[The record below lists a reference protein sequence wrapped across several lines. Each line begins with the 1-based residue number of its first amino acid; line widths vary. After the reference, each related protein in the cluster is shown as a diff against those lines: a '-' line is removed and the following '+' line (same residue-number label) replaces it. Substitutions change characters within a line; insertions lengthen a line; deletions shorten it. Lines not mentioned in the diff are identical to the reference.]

1 MISNFHTHTWRC
13 RHASGTEREY
23 IEEAIRGG
31 MKVLGFSDHTPYPFP
46 DGHDSGFRM
55 LLEQTEDYFRTLTE
69 LKKEYAD
76 QIRIHIGV
84 EAEYYPDVFPLLLD
98 YLKDYPCE
106 YMILGQ
112 HMLGNEETHEFVGR
126 GYDEPS
132 VLTRYVDQVLE
143 GVSTGKFLYLA
154 HPDMLNWTGDK
165 ALYRREMERLCV
177 GAKEMNCPLE
187 INFLGIYDERHYPTA
202 DFWEIAGR
210 VGNTVVLGCDA
221 HEPKGLN
228 RPDVEARGLAIVEQ
242 YGLTLKTITELH
254 T

>member
-23 IEEAIRGG
+23 IEKAIGHG
-31 MKVLGFSDHTPYPFP
+31 MRVLGFSDHTPYPFP

-55 LLEQTEDYFRTLTE
+55 KLEETAGYFRTLTD

-76 QIRIHIGV
+76 QIQIHVGV

-112 HMLGNEETHEFVGR
+112 HMLGNEEKHEFVGL
-126 GYDEPS
+126 GYDDPA

-143 GVSTGKFLYLA
+143 GVATGKFLYLA
-154 HPDMLNWTGDK
+154 HPDMFHWTGDREP
-165 ALYRREMERLCV
+165 YRREMERLCR
-177 GAKEMNCPLE
+177 GAKALDCPLE
-187 INFLGIYDERHYPTA
+187 VNFLGLYDHRNYPTPV
-202 DFWEIAGR
+202 FWEIAGQ
-210 VGNTVVLGCDA
+210 VGNTVVLGVDA
-221 HEPKGLN
+221 HEPGSLD
-228 RPDVEARGLAIVEQ
+228 RPDIEARALALVEQ
-242 YGLTLKTITELH
+242 CGLKLKTITQINK
-254 T
+254 